1 MSIDPITAPPTD
13 EELAGLPALAP
24 RLAEVLRDLG
34 YGVAGLRQLLGDA
47 GLAALDR
54 GEPEAV
60 VRSIHLA
67 LDRPGLAAA
76 VAAFIVGDPV
86 DLVPWL
92 GEDSVAECLDCGVL
106 REVHGRDGA
115 GGNDVRHVAAID
127 VRPVEV
133 DGVERL
139 VFSDRDAS
147 MTAHVPGP
155 DHVLGVGRAS
165 RSLLDI
171 TPTDPVGSVLDL
183 GTGCGVQAL
192 GQHRAGSI
200 TATDVH
206 PRACLYASATLAAA
220 GLDSSEQVVS
230 EPSSEVIEGSWFHP
244 VAGRRFDR
252 IVANPPFVVGV
263 PEVGH
268 VYRDS
273 GLDLDGA
280 TELMLREVPDH
291 LEPDGTAHLLG
302 AWAHVDGE
310 DWTTRVASWLPKEG
324 VEAWIIQ
331 RDVVDPA
338 AYVGTWLRDESIDP
352 RGPEGR
358 AKSRTWL
365 DHFAAHGVTGIGFG
379 YVTIQRIDGPSS
391 ITCEDMPQPLGGP
404 FRDEAAEWLLRT
416 AWLRDRNAAGI
427 LDARFRVRPGV
438 AVERVELAGS
448 AHDPEQGFSPAA
460 LRITRTDGPR
470 WSHDTDD
477 SIVRILSAITPDAPL
492 STVLDVMAMLG
503 ALPEDGLG
511 EIREALVPVIVDLVR
526 HGLVLPAELLGGG
539 DEDAAGDRTATADH
553 AEATDEKDEKDE
565 KGEKEEEKR

>member
-1 MSIDPITAPPTD
+1 MSTDPIVTPPSD

-24 RLAEVLRDLG
+24 RLADSLRGLG
-34 YGVAGLRQLLGDA
+34 YGVGGLRQLLDDD

-60 VRSIHLA
+60 VRKIDLA
-67 LDRPGLAAA
+67 LDRPALAA
-76 VAAFIVGDPV
+76 VVSAFIVGDAV

-92 GEDSVAECLDCGVL
+92 GEDLVADCVRCGVL
-106 REVHGRDGA
+106 RAVDAPAAVDENGA
-115 GGNDVRHVAAID
+115 GDAGRRPRHAAAID

-147 MTAHVPGP
+147 MTDHVPGP

-171 TPTDPVGSVLDL
+171 TPMDPVGSVLDL
-183 GTGCGVQAL
+183 GAGCGVQAL
-192 GQHRAGSI
+192 GQHGAGSI

-206 PRACLYASATLAAA
+206 PRACLFAEATLAAA
-220 GLDSSEQVVS
+220 GLADSA
-230 EPSSEVIEGSWFHP
+230 EVLVGSWFQP

-291 LEPDGTAHLLG
+291 LGPDGTAHLLG
-302 AWAHVDGE
+302 AWAHVDSGDGA
-310 DWTTRVASWLPKEG
+310 DWASRVASWLPKEG

-352 RGPEGR
+352 RSAEGR
-358 AKSRTWL
+358 AKTRRWL
-365 DHFAAHGVTGIGFG
+365 DHFAANDVVGIGFG
-379 YVTIQRIDGPSS
+379 YITLQRVDGPSS

-416 AWLRDRNAAGI
+416 AWLRDRNAGDI
-427 LDARFRVRPGV
+427 LDARYRVRPGV
-438 AVERVELAGS
+438 AVERVKLAGS
-448 AHDPEQGFSPAA
+448 EADPEQGFSPAA
-460 LRITRTDGPR
+460 LRVTRTDGPR

-477 SIVRILSAITPDAPL
+477 AVVRILSAITPDAPL
-492 STVLDVMAMLG
+492 ATVLDVMAMLG
-503 ALPEDGLG
+503 ALPEDGLDDVK
-511 EIREALVPVIVDLVR
+511 EALVPVVVDLVR
-526 HGLVLPAELLGGG
+526 HGLLLPAELLDDAGAH
-539 DEDAAGDRTATADH
+539 DE
-553 AEATDEKDEKDE
+553 
-565 KGEKEEEKR
+565 

>member
-1 MSIDPITAPPTD
+1 MSTNPIATPPSD
-13 EELAGLPALAP
+13 EELSGLPAMAP
-24 RLAEVLRDLG
+24 RLADALRGLG
-34 YGVAGLRQLLGDA
+34 YGVGGLRSLLGDD

-60 VRSIHLA
+60 VRTIQLA

-76 VAAFIVGDPV
+76 VTAFIVGDAV
-86 DLVPWL
+86 DLIPWL
-92 GEDSVAECLDCGVL
+92 GEKLVADCLACGVL
-106 REVHGRDGA
+106 REIDG
-115 GGNDVRHVAAID
+115 RHVAAID
-127 VRPVEV
+127 VRPVVV

-147 MTAHVPGP
+147 MTDHVPGP

-171 TPTDPVGSVLDL
+171 TPTDPVGTVLDL
-183 GTGCGVQAL
+183 GAGCGVQAL
-192 GQHRAGSI
+192 GQHRAASI
-200 TATDVH
+200 VATDVH
-206 PRACLYASATLAAA
+206 PRACIYAEATLAAA
-220 GLDSSEQVVS
+220 GLRGVYGDAGADAVA
-230 EPSSEVIEGSWFHP
+230 EVIEGSWFQP

-302 AWAHVDGE
+302 AWVHHDGG
-310 DWTTRVASWLPKEG
+310 DWATRVASWLPKEG

-358 AKSRTWL
+358 EKTRRWL
-365 DHFAAHGVTGIGFG
+365 DHFAANDVAGIGFG

-404 FRDEAAEWLLRT
+404 FRDEAAEWLLRS
-416 AWLRDRNAAGI
+416 AWLRDKNAEATLAG
-427 LDARFRVRPGV
+427 AYRVRPGV
-438 AVERVELAGS
+438 AVERVELAGT
-448 AHDPEQGFSPAA
+448 ADDPEQGFSPAA
-460 LRITRTDGPR
+460 LRVTRTDGPR

-477 SIVRILSAITPDAPL
+477 AIVRILSALHPDASL

-503 ALPEDGLG
+503 ALPEDGLDD
-511 EIREALVPVIVDLVR
+511 IKEAVVPVIVDLVR
-526 HGLVLPAELLGGG
+526 HGLVLPAEMIGGEHG
-539 DEDAAGDRTATADH
+539 TVDTDVSGLDTTDTDLNATNT
-553 AEATDEKDEKDE
+553 ES
-565 KGEKEEEKR
+565 GR

>member
-1 MSIDPITAPPTD
+1 MSTNPIATPPSD
-13 EELAGLPALAP
+13 RELSGLPALAP
-24 RLAEVLRDLG
+24 RLADALRGLG
-34 YGVAGLRQLLGDA
+34 YGVGGLRSLLGDD

-60 VRSIHLA
+60 VRTIQLA

-76 VAAFIVGDPV
+76 VAAFIVGDAV
-86 DLVPWL
+86 DLIPWL
-92 GEDSVAECLDCGVL
+92 GEELVADCLACGAL
-106 REVHGRDGA
+106 REIDG
-115 GGNDVRHVAAID
+115 RHVAAID
-127 VRPVEV
+127 VRPVDV

-147 MTAHVPGP
+147 MTDHVPGP

-171 TPTDPVGSVLDL
+171 TPTDPVGTVLDL
-183 GTGCGVQAL
+183 GAGCGVQAL
-192 GQHRAGSI
+192 GQHRAASI
-200 TATDVH
+200 VATDVH
-206 PRACLYASATLAAA
+206 PRACIYAEATLAAA
-220 GLDSSEQVVS
+220 GLRGASGDAGADAVAEVS
-230 EPSSEVIEGSWFHP
+230 EGSWFQP

-302 AWAHVDGE
+302 AWVHPDGS
-310 DWTTRVASWLPKEG
+310 DWATRVASWLPKEG

-358 AKSRTWL
+358 EKTRRWL
-365 DHFAAHGVTGIGFG
+365 DHFAANDVAGIGFG
-379 YVTIQRIDGPSS
+379 YITIQRIDGPSS

-404 FRDEAAEWLLRT
+404 FRDEAAEWLLRS
-416 AWLRDRNAAGI
+416 AWLRDKNAEEILAG
-427 LDARFRVRPGV
+427 AYRVRPGV
-438 AVERVELAGS
+438 AVERVELAGTGD
-448 AHDPEQGFSPAA
+448 DPEQGFSPAA
-460 LRITRTDGPR
+460 LRVTRTDGPR

-477 SIVRILSAITPDAPL
+477 AIVRILSALHPDAAL

-503 ALPEDGLG
+503 ALPEDGLD
-511 EIREALVPVIVDLVR
+511 EIKEAVVPVIVDLVR
-526 HGLVLPAELLGGG
+526 HGLVLPAEMIGGEHGTG
-539 DEDAAGDRTATADH
+539 DTDDSGLDKAD
-553 AEATDEKDEKDE
+553 TDLNETDTES
-565 KGEKEEEKR
+565 GR

>member
-1 MSIDPITAPPTD
+1 MSTDPIMTPPTD
-13 EELAGLPALAP
+13 EELTGLPALAP
-24 RLAEVLRDLG
+24 RLADALRGLG
-34 YGVAGLRQLLGDA
+34 YGVRGLRQLLDDD
-47 GLAALDR
+47 GLAAVDR

-60 VRSIHLA
+60 VRKIHLA

-86 DLVPWL
+86 DLEPWL
-92 GEDSVAECLDCGVL
+92 GGDLVAECVRCGVL
-106 REVHGRDGA
+106 RESGREAGA
-115 GGNDVRHVAAID
+115 PLLHAAAID
-127 VRPVEV
+127 VRPVEI

-147 MTAHVPGP
+147 MSDHVPGP

-171 TPTDPVGSVLDL
+171 TPMDPVGSVLDL
-183 GTGCGVQAL
+183 GAGCGVQAL
-192 GQHRAGSI
+192 GQHGAESI

-206 PRACLYASATLAAA
+206 PRACLYARATLAAA
-220 GLDSSEQVVS
+220 GLSASA
-230 EPSSEVIEGSWFHP
+230 EVLTGSWFQP
-244 VAGRRFDR
+244 VADRRFDR

-302 AWAHVDGE
+302 AWAHVDSGDGGA
-310 DWTTRVASWLPKEG
+310 DWAARVASWLPKEG

-352 RGPEGR
+352 RGAEGR
-358 AKSRTWL
+358 EKTRRWL
-365 DHFAAHGVTGIGFG
+365 DHFAANDVVGIGFG
-379 YVTIQRIDGPSS
+379 YITLQRIDGPSS
-391 ITCEDMPQPLGGP
+391 ITCEEMPQPLGGP

-416 AWLRDRNAAGI
+416 AWLRDKSTGDI
-427 LDARFRVRPGV
+427 LGAHYRVRPGV

-448 AHDPEQGFSPAA
+448 GADPEQGFSPAA

-477 SIVRILSAITPDAPL
+477 AIVRILSAITPDAPL
-492 STVLDVMAMLG
+492 ATVLDVMAMLG
-503 ALPEDGLG
+503 ALPEDGLD
-511 EIREALVPVIVDLVR
+511 EIKDALVPVVVDLVR
-526 HGLVLPAELLGGG
+526 HGLILPAELL
-539 DEDAAGDRTATADH
+539 DDAGAH
-553 AEATDEKDEKDE
+553 
-565 KGEKEEEKR
+565 GE

>member
-1 MSIDPITAPPTD
+1 MSTNPIPTPPSD
-13 EELAGLPALAP
+13 AELSGLPALAP
-24 RLAEVLRDLG
+24 RLADALRGLG
-34 YGVAGLRQLLGDA
+34 YGVGGLRSLLGDD

-60 VRSIHLA
+60 VRTIQLA

-76 VAAFIVGDPV
+76 VAAFIVGDAV
-86 DLVPWL
+86 DLIPWL
-92 GEDSVAECLDCGVL
+92 GEELVADCLACGAL
-106 REVHGRDGA
+106 REIDG
-115 GGNDVRHVAAID
+115 RHVAAID
-127 VRPVEV
+127 VRPVDV

-147 MTAHVPGP
+147 MTDHVPGP

-171 TPTDPVGSVLDL
+171 TPTDPVGTVLDL
-183 GTGCGVQAL
+183 GAGCGVQAL
-192 GQHRAGSI
+192 GQHRAASI
-200 TATDVH
+200 VATDVH
-206 PRACLYASATLAAA
+206 PRACIYAEATLAAA
-220 GLDSSEQVVS
+220 GLRGVS
-230 EPSSEVIEGSWFHP
+230 GDAGADAVAEVIEGSWFQP

-302 AWAHVDGE
+302 AWVHPDGG
-310 DWTTRVASWLPKEG
+310 DWATRVASWLPKEG

-358 AKSRTWL
+358 EKTRRWL
-365 DHFAAHGVTGIGFG
+365 DHFAANDVAGIGFG
-379 YVTIQRIDGPSS
+379 YITIQRIDGPSS

-404 FRDEAAEWLLRT
+404 FRDEAAEWLLRS
-416 AWLRDRNAAGI
+416 AWLRDKNAEEILAG
-427 LDARFRVRPGV
+427 AYRVRPGV
-438 AVERVELAGS
+438 AVERVELAGTGD
-448 AHDPEQGFSPAA
+448 DPEQGFSPAA
-460 LRITRTDGPR
+460 LRVTRTDGPR

-477 SIVRILSAITPDAPL
+477 AIVRILSALHPDAAL

-503 ALPEDGLG
+503 ALPEDGLD
-511 EIREALVPVIVDLVR
+511 EIKEAVVPVIVDLVR
-526 HGLVLPAELLGGG
+526 HGLVLPAEMIGGEHGTG
-539 DEDAAGDRTATADH
+539 DTDDSGLDKAD
-553 AEATDEKDEKDE
+553 TDLNETDTES
-565 KGEKEEEKR
+565 GR

>member
-1 MSIDPITAPPTD
+1 M
-13 EELAGLPALAP
+13 AP
-24 RLAEVLRDLG
+24 RLADALRGLG
-34 YGVAGLRQLLGDA
+34 YGVGGLRSLLGDD

-60 VRSIHLA
+60 VRTIQLA

-76 VAAFIVGDPV
+76 VTAFIVGDAV
-86 DLVPWL
+86 DLIPWL
-92 GEDSVAECLDCGVL
+92 GEKLVADCLACGVL
-106 REVHGRDGA
+106 REIDG
-115 GGNDVRHVAAID
+115 RHVAAID
-127 VRPVEV
+127 VRPVVV

-147 MTAHVPGP
+147 MTDHVPGP

-171 TPTDPVGSVLDL
+171 TPTDPVGTVLDL
-183 GTGCGVQAL
+183 GAGCGVQAL
-192 GQHRAGSI
+192 GQHRAASI
-200 TATDVH
+200 VATDVH
-206 PRACLYASATLAAA
+206 PRACIYAEATLAAA
-220 GLDSSEQVVS
+220 GLRGVS
-230 EPSSEVIEGSWFHP
+230 GDAGADAVAEVIEGSWFQP

-302 AWAHVDGE
+302 AWVHHDGG
-310 DWTTRVASWLPKEG
+310 DWATRVASWLPKEG

-338 AYVGTWLRDESIDP
+338 VYVGTWLRDESIDP

-358 AKSRTWL
+358 EKTRRWL
-365 DHFAAHGVTGIGFG
+365 DHFAANDVAGIGFG

-404 FRDEAAEWLLRT
+404 FRDEAAEWLLRS
-416 AWLRDRNAAGI
+416 AWLRDKNAEAILAG
-427 LDARFRVRPGV
+427 AYRVRPGV
-438 AVERVELAGS
+438 AVERVELAGT
-448 AHDPEQGFSPAA
+448 ADDPEQGFSPAA
-460 LRITRTDGPR
+460 LRVTRTDGPR

-477 SIVRILSAITPDAPL
+477 AIVRILSALHPDASL

-503 ALPEDGLG
+503 ALPEDGLDD
-511 EIREALVPVIVDLVR
+511 IKEAVVPVIVDLVR
-526 HGLVLPAELLGGG
+526 HGLVLPAEMIGGEHG
-539 DEDAAGDRTATADH
+539 TVDTDVSGLDTTDTDLNATNT
-553 AEATDEKDEKDE
+553 ES
-565 KGEKEEEKR
+565 GR

>member
-1 MSIDPITAPPTD
+1 MSTDPIMTPPSD
-13 EELAGLPALAP
+13 EELAGLPDLAP
-24 RLAEVLRDLG
+24 RLADALRGLG
-34 YGVAGLRQLLGDA
+34 YGVGGLRQLLDDD

-60 VRSIHLA
+60 VRKIDLA
-67 LDRPGLAAA
+67 LDRPGLAA
-76 VAAFIVGDPV
+76 VVTAFIVGDAV
-86 DLVPWL
+86 DLAPWL
-92 GEDSVAECLDCGVL
+92 GEELVADCVRCGVL
-106 REVHGRDGA
+106 REVDAPAAVDEARSGDEAVAQHP
-115 GGNDVRHVAAID
+115 RHAAAID
-127 VRPVEV
+127 VRPVEI

-147 MTAHVPGP
+147 MTDHVPGP

-171 TPTDPVGSVLDL
+171 TPMDPVGSVLDL
-183 GTGCGVQAL
+183 GAGCGVQAL
-192 GQHRAGSI
+192 GQHGAGSI

-206 PRACLYASATLAAA
+206 PRACLYAEATLAAA
-220 GLDSSEQVVS
+220 GLADSA
-230 EPSSEVIEGSWFHP
+230 EVLVGSWFQP

-280 TELMLREVPDH
+280 TELMLRGVPDH

-302 AWAHVDGE
+302 AWAHVDSGDGA
-310 DWTTRVASWLPKEG
+310 DWASRVASWLPKEG

-331 RDVVDPA
+331 RDVVAPA

-352 RGPEGR
+352 RSAEGR
-358 AKSRTWL
+358 AKTRRWL
-365 DHFAAHGVTGIGFG
+365 DHFAANDVVGIGFG
-379 YVTIQRIDGPSS
+379 YITLQRIDGPSS

-416 AWLRDRNAAGI
+416 AWLRDRNADDI
-427 LDARFRVRPGV
+427 LNARYRVRPGV
-438 AVERVELAGS
+438 AVKRVELAGS
-448 AHDPEQGFSPAA
+448 EADPEQGFSPAA

-477 SIVRILSAITPDAPL
+477 AVVRILSAITPDAPL
-492 STVLDVMAMLG
+492 ATVLDVMAMLG
-503 ALPEDGLG
+503 ALPEDGLDDVK
-511 EIREALVPVIVDLVR
+511 EALVPVVVDLVR
-526 HGLVLPAELLGGG
+526 HGLLLPAELL
-539 DEDAAGDRTATADH
+539 DDADAHDQ
-553 AEATDEKDEKDE
+553 
-565 KGEKEEEKR
+565 

>member
-1 MSIDPITAPPTD
+1 MSINPIPTPPS
-13 EELAGLPALAP
+13 EAELFGLPALAP
-24 RLAEVLRDLG
+24 RLADALRGLG
-34 YGVAGLRQLLGDA
+34 YGVGGLRSLLGDD

-60 VRSIHLA
+60 VRTIQLA

-76 VAAFIVGDPV
+76 VAAFIVGDAV

-92 GEDSVAECLDCGVL
+92 GEELVAGCLACGVL
-106 REVHGRDGA
+106 REIDGRHA
-115 GGNDVRHVAAID
+115 AAID
-127 VRPVEV
+127 VRPVDV
-133 DGVERL
+133 DGIERL

-147 MTAHVPGP
+147 MTDHVPGP

-171 TPTDPVGSVLDL
+171 TPTDPVGTVLDL
-183 GTGCGVQAL
+183 GAGCGVQAL
-192 GQHRAGSI
+192 GQHRAASI
-200 TATDVH
+200 VATDVH
-206 PRACLYASATLAAA
+206 PRACVYAEATLAAA
-220 GLDSSEQVVS
+220 GLRGASRDAGADAVA
-230 EPSSEVIEGSWFHP
+230 EVIEGSWFQP

-302 AWAHVDGE
+302 AWIHPDGG
-310 DWTTRVASWLPKEG
+310 DWATRVASWLPKEG

-358 AKSRTWL
+358 EKTRRWL
-365 DHFAAHGVTGIGFG
+365 DHFAANDVAGIGFG

-404 FRDEAAEWLLRT
+404 FRDEATEWLLRS
-416 AWLRDRNAAGI
+416 AWLRNKDAGAI
-427 LDARFRVRPGV
+427 LAGAYRVRPGV
-438 AVERVELAGS
+438 AVERVELAGTGD
-448 AHDPEQGFSPAA
+448 DPEQGFSPAA
-460 LRITRTDGPR
+460 LRVTRTDGPH

-477 SIVRILSAITPDAPL
+477 AIVRILSALHPDAAL
-492 STVLDVMAMLG
+492 STVLDVMSMLG
-503 ALPEDGLG
+503 ALPEDGLD
-511 EIREALVPVIVDLVR
+511 EIKEAVVPVIVDLVR
-526 HGLVLPAELLGGG
+526 HGLVLPVELIGAEHGTG
-539 DEDAAGDRTATADH
+539 D
-553 AEATDEKDEKDE
+553 TDEGGLDKADTDLNETE
-565 KGEKEEEKR
+565 TEGAR

>member
-1 MSIDPITAPPTD
+1 MSTNPIPTPPSD
-13 EELAGLPALAP
+13 AELSGLPALAP
-24 RLAEVLRDLG
+24 RLADALRGLG
-34 YGVAGLRQLLGDA
+34 YGVGGLRSLLGDD
-47 GLAALDR
+47 GLASLDR

-60 VRSIHLA
+60 VRTIQLA
-67 LDRPGLAAA
+67 LDRPGLAA
-76 VAAFIVGDPV
+76 VITSFIVGDPV

-92 GEDSVAECLDCGVL
+92 DEELVADCLACGVL
-106 REVHGRDGA
+106 REIDGQ
-115 GGNDVRHVAAID
+115 HVAAID
-127 VRPVEV
+127 VRPVDV
-133 DGVERL
+133 DGIERL
-139 VFSDRDAS
+139 VFSDRDES
-147 MTAHVPGP
+147 MTDHVPGP

-171 TPTDPVGSVLDL
+171 TPTDPVGTVLDL
-183 GTGCGVQAL
+183 GAGCGVQAL
-192 GQHRAGSI
+192 GQHRAASI
-200 TATDVH
+200 VATDVH
-206 PRACLYASATLAAA
+206 PRACIYAEATLAAA
-220 GLDSSEQVVS
+220 GLRGASGDAGADAVA
-230 EPSSEVIEGSWFHP
+230 EVIEGSWFQP

-302 AWAHVDGE
+302 AWVHPDGG
-310 DWTTRVASWLPKEG
+310 DWATRVASWLPKEG

-358 AKSRTWL
+358 EKTRRWL
-365 DHFAAHGVTGIGFG
+365 DHFAANDVAGIGFG
-379 YVTIQRIDGPSS
+379 YITIQRIDGPSS

-404 FRDEAAEWLLRT
+404 FRDEAAEWLLRS
-416 AWLRDRNAAGI
+416 AWLRDKNAEEILAG
-427 LDARFRVRPGV
+427 AYRVRPGV
-438 AVERVELAGS
+438 AVERVELAGTGD
-448 AHDPEQGFSPAA
+448 DPEQGFSPAA
-460 LRITRTDGPR
+460 LRVTRTDGPR

-477 SIVRILSAITPDAPL
+477 AIVRILSALHPDAAL

-503 ALPEDGLG
+503 ALPEDGLD
-511 EIREALVPVIVDLVR
+511 EIKEAVVPVIVDLVR
-526 HGLVLPAELLGGG
+526 HGLVLPAELIGAERGTGDTDQGGL
-539 DEDAAGDRTATADH
+539 DK
-553 AEATDEKDEKDE
+553 TDTDLNESKTE
-565 KGEKEEEKR
+565 GTR

>member
-1 MSIDPITAPPTD
+1 MSTNPIPTPPSD
-13 EELAGLPALAP
+13 AELSGLPALAP
-24 RLAEVLRDLG
+24 RLADALRGLG
-34 YGVAGLRQLLGDA
+34 YGVGGLRSLLGDD

-60 VRSIHLA
+60 VRTIQLA

-76 VAAFIVGDPV
+76 VAAFIVGDAV
-86 DLVPWL
+86 DLIPWL
-92 GEDSVAECLDCGVL
+92 GEELVADCLACGAL
-106 REVHGRDGA
+106 REIDG
-115 GGNDVRHVAAID
+115 RHVAAID
-127 VRPVEV
+127 VRPVDV

-147 MTAHVPGP
+147 MTDHVPGP

-171 TPTDPVGSVLDL
+171 TPTDPVGTVLDL
-183 GTGCGVQAL
+183 GAGCGVQAL
-192 GQHRAGSI
+192 GQHRAASI
-200 TATDVH
+200 VATDVH
-206 PRACLYASATLAAA
+206 PRACIYAEATLAAA
-220 GLDSSEQVVS
+220 GLRGASGDAGADAVA
-230 EPSSEVIEGSWFHP
+230 EVIEGSWFQP

-302 AWAHVDGE
+302 AWVHPDGG
-310 DWTTRVASWLPKEG
+310 DWATRVASWLPKEG

-358 AKSRTWL
+358 EKTRRWL
-365 DHFAAHGVTGIGFG
+365 DHFAANDVAGIGFG
-379 YVTIQRIDGPSS
+379 YITIQRIDGPSS

-404 FRDEAAEWLLRT
+404 FRDEAAEWLLRS
-416 AWLRDRNAAGI
+416 AWLRDKNAEEILAG
-427 LDARFRVRPGV
+427 AYRVRPGV
-438 AVERVELAGS
+438 AVERVELAGTGD
-448 AHDPEQGFSPAA
+448 DPEQGFSPAA
-460 LRITRTDGPR
+460 LRVTRTDGPR

-477 SIVRILSAITPDAPL
+477 AIVRILSALHPDAAL

-503 ALPEDGLG
+503 ALPEDGLD
-511 EIREALVPVIVDLVR
+511 EIKEAVVPVIVDLVR
-526 HGLVLPAELLGGG
+526 HGLVLPAEMIGGEHGTG
-539 DEDAAGDRTATADH
+539 DTDDSGLDKAD
-553 AEATDEKDEKDE
+553 TDLNETDTES
-565 KGEKEEEKR
+565 GR

>member
-1 MSIDPITAPPTD
+1 MSTNPIATPPSD
-13 EELAGLPALAP
+13 RELSGLPALAP
-24 RLAEVLRDLG
+24 RLADALRGLG
-34 YGVAGLRQLLGDA
+34 YGVGGLRSLLGDD

-60 VRSIHLA
+60 VRTIQLA

-76 VAAFIVGDPV
+76 VAAFIVGDAV
-86 DLVPWL
+86 DLIPWL
-92 GEDSVAECLDCGVL
+92 GEELVADCLACGAL
-106 REVHGRDGA
+106 REIDG
-115 GGNDVRHVAAID
+115 RHVAAID
-127 VRPVEV
+127 VRPVDV

-147 MTAHVPGP
+147 MTDHVPGP

-171 TPTDPVGSVLDL
+171 TPTDPVGTVLDL
-183 GTGCGVQAL
+183 GAGCGVQAL
-192 GQHRAGSI
+192 GQHRAASI
-200 TATDVH
+200 VATDVH
-206 PRACLYASATLAAA
+206 PRACIYAEATLAAA
-220 GLDSSEQVVS
+220 GLRGASGDAGADAVAEVS
-230 EPSSEVIEGSWFHP
+230 EGSWFQP

-302 AWAHVDGE
+302 AWVHPDGG
-310 DWTTRVASWLPKEG
+310 DWGTRVASWLPKEG

-358 AKSRTWL
+358 EKTRRWL
-365 DHFAAHGVTGIGFG
+365 DHFAANDVAGIGFG
-379 YVTIQRIDGPSS
+379 YITIQRIDGPSS

-404 FRDEAAEWLLRT
+404 FRDEAAEWLLRS
-416 AWLRDRNAAGI
+416 AWLRDKNAEEILAG
-427 LDARFRVRPGV
+427 AYRVRPGV
-438 AVERVELAGS
+438 AVERVELAGTGD
-448 AHDPEQGFSPAA
+448 DPEQGFSPAA
-460 LRITRTDGPR
+460 LRVTRTDGPR

-477 SIVRILSAITPDAPL
+477 AIVRILSALHPDAAL

-503 ALPEDGLG
+503 ALPEDGLD
-511 EIREALVPVIVDLVR
+511 EIKEAVVPVIVDLVR
-526 HGLVLPAELLGGG
+526 HGLVLPAEMIGGEHGTG
-539 DEDAAGDRTATADH
+539 DTDDSGLDKAD
-553 AEATDEKDEKDE
+553 TDLNETDTES
-565 KGEKEEEKR
+565 GR

>member
-1 MSIDPITAPPTD
+1 M
-13 EELAGLPALAP
+13 AP
-24 RLAEVLRDLG
+24 RLADALRGLG
-34 YGVAGLRQLLGDA
+34 YGVGGLRSLLGDD

-60 VRSIHLA
+60 VRTIQLA
-67 LDRPGLAAA
+67 LDRPGLAA
-76 VAAFIVGDPV
+76 VITSFIVGDPV

-92 GEDSVAECLDCGVL
+92 DEELVADCLACGVL
-106 REVHGRDGA
+106 REIDGQ
-115 GGNDVRHVAAID
+115 HVAAID
-127 VRPVEV
+127 VRPVDV
-133 DGVERL
+133 DGIERL

-147 MTAHVPGP
+147 MTDHVPGP

-171 TPTDPVGSVLDL
+171 TPTDPVGTVLDL
-183 GTGCGVQAL
+183 GAGCGVQAL
-192 GQHRAGSI
+192 GQHRAASI
-200 TATDVH
+200 VATDVH
-206 PRACLYASATLAAA
+206 PRACIYAEATLAAA
-220 GLDSSEQVVS
+220 GLRGASGDAGADAVA
-230 EPSSEVIEGSWFHP
+230 EVIEGSWFQP

-302 AWAHVDGE
+302 AWVHPDGG
-310 DWTTRVASWLPKEG
+310 DWATRVASWLPKEG

-358 AKSRTWL
+358 EKTRRWL
-365 DHFAAHGVTGIGFG
+365 DHFAANDVAGIGFG
-379 YVTIQRIDGPSS
+379 YITIQRIDGPSS

-404 FRDEAAEWLLRT
+404 FRDEAAEWLLRS
-416 AWLRDRNAAGI
+416 AWLRDKNAEEILAG
-427 LDARFRVRPGV
+427 AYRVRPGV
-438 AVERVELAGS
+438 AVERVELAGTGD
-448 AHDPEQGFSPAA
+448 DPEQGFSPAA
-460 LRITRTDGPR
+460 LRVTRTDGPR

-477 SIVRILSAITPDAPL
+477 AIVRILSALHPDAAL

-503 ALPEDGLG
+503 ALPEDGLD
-511 EIREALVPVIVDLVR
+511 EIKEAVVPVIVDLVR
-526 HGLVLPAELLGGG
+526 HGLVLPAEMIGGEHGTG
-539 DEDAAGDRTATADH
+539 DTDDSGLDKAD
-553 AEATDEKDEKDE
+553 TDLNETDTES
-565 KGEKEEEKR
+565 GR

>member
-1 MSIDPITAPPTD
+1 MSTNPIPTPPSD
-13 EELAGLPALAP
+13 AELSGLPALAP
-24 RLAEVLRDLG
+24 RLADALRGLG
-34 YGVAGLRQLLGDA
+34 YGVGGLRSLLGDD

-60 VRSIHLA
+60 VRTIQLA

-76 VAAFIVGDPV
+76 VAAFIVGDAV
-86 DLVPWL
+86 DLIPWL
-92 GEDSVAECLDCGVL
+92 GEELVADCLACGAL
-106 REVHGRDGA
+106 REIDG
-115 GGNDVRHVAAID
+115 RHVAAID
-127 VRPVEV
+127 VRPVDV

-147 MTAHVPGP
+147 MTDHVPGP

-171 TPTDPVGSVLDL
+171 TPTDPVGTVLDL
-183 GTGCGVQAL
+183 GAGCGVQAL
-192 GQHRAGSI
+192 GQHRAASI
-200 TATDVH
+200 VATDVH
-206 PRACLYASATLAAA
+206 PRACIYAEATLAAA
-220 GLDSSEQVVS
+220 GLRGVS
-230 EPSSEVIEGSWFHP
+230 GDAGADAVAEVSEGSWFQP

-302 AWAHVDGE
+302 AWVRPDGS
-310 DWTTRVASWLPKEG
+310 DWATRVASWLPKEG

-358 AKSRTWL
+358 EKTRRWL
-365 DHFAAHGVTGIGFG
+365 DHFAANDVAGIGFG
-379 YVTIQRIDGPSS
+379 YITIQRIDGPSS

-404 FRDEAAEWLLRT
+404 FRDEAAEWLLRS
-416 AWLRDRNAAGI
+416 AWLRDKNAEEILAG
-427 LDARFRVRPGV
+427 AYRVRPGV
-438 AVERVELAGS
+438 AVERVELAGTGD
-448 AHDPEQGFSPAA
+448 DPEQGFSPAA
-460 LRITRTDGPR
+460 LRVTRTDGPR

-477 SIVRILSAITPDAPL
+477 AIVRILSALHPDAAL

-503 ALPEDGLG
+503 ALPEDGLD
-511 EIREALVPVIVDLVR
+511 EIKEAVVPVIVDLVR
-526 HGLVLPAELLGGG
+526 HGLVLPAEMIGGEHGTG
-539 DEDAAGDRTATADH
+539 DTDDSGLDKAD
-553 AEATDEKDEKDE
+553 TDLNETDTES
-565 KGEKEEEKR
+565 GR

>member
-1 MSIDPITAPPTD
+1 M
-13 EELAGLPALAP
+13 
-24 RLAEVLRDLG
+24 R
-34 YGVAGLRQLLGDA
+34 LLGDD

-60 VRSIHLA
+60 VRTIQLA
-67 LDRPGLAAA
+67 LDRPGLAA
-76 VAAFIVGDPV
+76 VITSFIVGDPV

-92 GEDSVAECLDCGVL
+92 GEELVADCLACGVL
-106 REVHGRDGA
+106 REIDGQ
-115 GGNDVRHVAAID
+115 HVAAID
-127 VRPVEV
+127 VRPVDV

-147 MTAHVPGP
+147 MTDHVPGP

-171 TPTDPVGSVLDL
+171 TPTDPVGTVLDL
-183 GTGCGVQAL
+183 GAGCGVQAL
-192 GQHRAGSI
+192 GQHRAASI
-200 TATDVH
+200 VATDVH
-206 PRACLYASATLAAA
+206 PRACIYAEATLAAA
-220 GLDSSEQVVS
+220 GLRGASGDAGADAVAEVS
-230 EPSSEVIEGSWFHP
+230 EGSWFQP

-302 AWAHVDGE
+302 AWVHPDGG
-310 DWTTRVASWLPKEG
+310 DWGTRVASWLPKEG

-358 AKSRTWL
+358 EKTRRWL
-365 DHFAAHGVTGIGFG
+365 DHFAANDVAGIGFG
-379 YVTIQRIDGPSS
+379 YITIQRIDGPSS

-404 FRDEAAEWLLRT
+404 FRDEAAEWLLRS
-416 AWLRDRNAAGI
+416 AWLRDKNAEEILAG
-427 LDARFRVRPGV
+427 AYRVRPGV
-438 AVERVELAGS
+438 AVERVELAGTGD
-448 AHDPEQGFSPAA
+448 DPEQGFSPAA
-460 LRITRTDGPR
+460 LRVTRTDGPR

-477 SIVRILSAITPDAPL
+477 AIVRILSALHPDAAL

-503 ALPEDGLG
+503 ALPEDGLD
-511 EIREALVPVIVDLVR
+511 EIKEAVVPVIVDLVR
-526 HGLVLPAELLGGG
+526 HGLVLPAEMIGGEHGTG
-539 DEDAAGDRTATADH
+539 DTDDSGLDKAD
-553 AEATDEKDEKDE
+553 TDLNETDTES
-565 KGEKEEEKR
+565 GR

>member
-1 MSIDPITAPPTD
+1 MSTNPIPTPPSD
-13 EELAGLPALAP
+13 AELSGLPALAP
-24 RLAEVLRDLG
+24 RLADALRGLG
-34 YGVAGLRQLLGDA
+34 YGVGGLRSLLGDD

-60 VRSIHLA
+60 VRTIQLA

-76 VAAFIVGDPV
+76 VAAFIVGDAV
-86 DLVPWL
+86 DLIPWL
-92 GEDSVAECLDCGVL
+92 GEELVADCLACGAL
-106 REVHGRDGA
+106 REIDG
-115 GGNDVRHVAAID
+115 RHVAAID
-127 VRPVEV
+127 VRPVDV

-147 MTAHVPGP
+147 MTDHVPGP

-171 TPTDPVGSVLDL
+171 TPTDPVGTVLDL
-183 GTGCGVQAL
+183 GAGCGVQAL
-192 GQHRAGSI
+192 GQHRAASI
-200 TATDVH
+200 VATDVH
-206 PRACLYASATLAAA
+206 PRACIYAEATLAAA
-220 GLDSSEQVVS
+220 GLRGASGDAGADAVAEVS
-230 EPSSEVIEGSWFHP
+230 EGSWFQP

-302 AWAHVDGE
+302 AWVHPDGG
-310 DWTTRVASWLPKEG
+310 DWGTRVASWLPKEG

-358 AKSRTWL
+358 EKTRRWL
-365 DHFAAHGVTGIGFG
+365 DHFAANDVAGIGFG
-379 YVTIQRIDGPSS
+379 YITIQRIDGPSS

-404 FRDEAAEWLLRT
+404 FRDEAAEWLLRS
-416 AWLRDRNAAGI
+416 AWLRDKNAEEILAG
-427 LDARFRVRPGV
+427 AYRVRPGV
-438 AVERVELAGS
+438 AVERVELAGTGD
-448 AHDPEQGFSPAA
+448 DPEQGFSPAA
-460 LRITRTDGPR
+460 LRVTRTDGPR

-477 SIVRILSAITPDAPL
+477 AIVRILSALHPDAAL

-503 ALPEDGLG
+503 ALPEDGLD
-511 EIREALVPVIVDLVR
+511 EIKEAVVPVIVDLVR
-526 HGLVLPAELLGGG
+526 HGLVLPAEMIGGEHGTG
-539 DEDAAGDRTATADH
+539 DTDDSGLDKAD
-553 AEATDEKDEKDE
+553 TDLNETDTES
-565 KGEKEEEKR
+565 GR

>member
-1 MSIDPITAPPTD
+1 MSTDPITAPPTD
-13 EELAGLPALAP
+13 EELTGLPALAP
-24 RLAEVLRDLG
+24 HLADALRDLG
-34 YGVAGLRQLLGDA
+34 YGVGGLRRLLGDD

-60 VRSIHLA
+60 ARRLHLA
-67 LDRPGLAAA
+67 LDQPGLAAA
-76 VAAFIVGDPV
+76 VAAFVVGDPV
-86 DLVPWL
+86 DLSPWL
-92 GEDSVAECLDCGVL
+92 GGDLVARCVECGVL
-106 REVHGRDGA
+106 RVIDG
-115 GGNDVRHVAAID
+115 RHVAAID

-133 DGVERL
+133 AGVERL

-147 MTAHVPGP
+147 MTDHVPGP

-171 TPTDPVGSVLDL
+171 TPMDPVGSVLDL
-183 GTGCGVQAL
+183 GAGCGVQAL
-192 GQHRAGSI
+192 GQHGADSI

-206 PRACLYASATLAAA
+206 PRACLYARATLAAA
-220 GLDSSEQVVS
+220 GLGARA
-230 EPSSEVIEGSWFHP
+230 EVLDGSWFHP

-280 TELMLREVPDH
+280 TELMLREAPDH
-291 LEPDGTAHLLG
+291 LAPGGTAHLLG
-302 AWAHVDGE
+302 AWAHLDGVD
-310 DWTTRVASWLPKEG
+310 WASRVASWLPREG

-352 RGPEGR
+352 RGREGR
-358 AKSRTWL
+358 EKTRRWL
-365 DHFAAHGVTGIGFG
+365 DHFAANDVVGVGFG
-379 YVTIQRIDGPSS
+379 YVTLQSIDGPSS

-416 AWLRDRNAAGI
+416 AWLRDRDADGI
-427 LDARFRVRPGV
+427 LGARYRVRPGV
-438 AVERVELAGS
+438 AVERVELAG
-448 AHDPEQGFSPAA
+448 AGEAPEQGFSPAA
-460 LRITRTDGPR
+460 LRLTRTDGPR

-477 SIVRILSAITPDAPL
+477 AIVRILSALTPDAPL
-492 STVLDVMAMLG
+492 SAVLDIMAMLG
-503 ALPEDGLG
+503 ALPEDGLDDVKD
-511 EIREALVPVIVDLVR
+511 ALVPVIVDLVR
-526 HGLVLPAELLGGG
+526 HGLVLPAELIG
-539 DEDAAGDRTATADH
+539 DGADDGPDDGSDRNDGH
-553 AEATDEKDEKDE
+553 GND
-565 KGEKEEEKR
+565 G

>member
-1 MSIDPITAPPTD
+1 MSTSPIPAPPTD
-13 EELAGLPALAP
+13 EELTGLPALAP
-24 RLAEVLRDLG
+24 RLAAALRDLG
-34 YGVAGLRQLLGDA
+34 FGVAGLRQLLGDD

-60 VRSIHLA
+60 ARKLHLA

-76 VAAFIVGDPV
+76 VAAFIVGDAV
-86 DLVPWL
+86 DLAPWIGDDL
-92 GEDSVAECLDCGVL
+92 LAECLRCGVL
-106 REVHGRDGA
+106 RESDGRHA
-115 GGNDVRHVAAID
+115 AAID
-127 VRPVEV
+127 VRPVEIA
-133 DGVERL
+133 GVERL

-147 MTAHVPGP
+147 MTDHVPGP

-171 TPTDPVGSVLDL
+171 TPVDPVGSVLDL
-183 GTGCGVQAL
+183 GAGCGVQAL
-192 GQHRAGSI
+192 GQHGAGSI

-206 PRACLYASATLAAA
+206 PRACLYAEATLAAA
-220 GLDSSEQVVS
+220 RLGSHV
-230 EPSSEVIEGSWFHP
+230 EVLEGSWFHP
-244 VAGRRFDR
+244 VAGSRFDR

-291 LEPDGTAHLLG
+291 LEPGGTAHLLG
-302 AWAHVDGE
+302 AWVHVDGG
-310 DWTTRVASWLPKEG
+310 DWTTRVASWLPNDG

-352 RGPEGR
+352 RGAEGR
-358 AKSRTWL
+358 EKTRRWL
-365 DHFAAHGVTGIGFG
+365 DHFAANDVAGIGFG

-404 FRDEAAEWLLRT
+404 FRDEAAEWLLR
-416 AWLRDRNAAGI
+416 AEWLRDKDADGI
-427 LDARFRVRPGV
+427 LAASYRVRPGV

-448 AHDPEQGFSPAA
+448 QADPDQGFSPAA

-477 SIVRILSAITPDAPL
+477 TIVRILSAVTPDAPL
-492 STVLDVMAMLG
+492 ATVLDVMAMLG
-503 ALPEDGLG
+503 ALPEDGLDDVKD
-511 EIREALVPVIVDLVR
+511 ALVPVVVDLVR
-526 HGLVLPAELLGGG
+526 HGLVLPVELLD
-539 DEDAAGDRTATADH
+539 DEDA
-553 AEATDEKDEKDE
+553 
-565 KGEKEEEKR
+565 

>member
-1 MSIDPITAPPTD
+1 MTTDPIVTPPSD

-24 RLAEVLRDLG
+24 RLADALRDLG
-34 YGVAGLRQLLGDA
+34 YGVSGLRQLLDDD

-60 VRSIHLA
+60 VCKIDLA
-67 LDRPGLAAA
+67 LDRPGLAA
-76 VAAFIVGDPV
+76 VVSAFIVGDAV

-92 GEDSVAECLDCGVL
+92 GEELVADCVRCGVL
-106 REVHGRDGA
+106 RNVGDA
-115 GGNDVRHVAAID
+115 GQHPRHAAAID
-127 VRPVEV
+127 VRPVAV

-147 MTAHVPGP
+147 MTDHVPGL

-171 TPTDPVGSVLDL
+171 TPMDPVGSVLDL
-183 GTGCGVQAL
+183 GAGCGVQAL
-192 GQHRAGSI
+192 GQHGAGSI

-206 PRACLYASATLAAA
+206 PRACLYAEATLAAA
-220 GLDSSEQVVS
+220 GLADSSEVLV
-230 EPSSEVIEGSWFHP
+230 GSWFQP

-280 TELMLREVPDH
+280 TELMLREVPGH

-302 AWAHVDGE
+302 AWAHVDSGDGA
-310 DWTTRVASWLPKEG
+310 DWASRVASWLPKEG

-352 RGPEGR
+352 RNAEGR
-358 AKSRTWL
+358 AKTRRWL
-365 DHFAAHGVTGIGFG
+365 DHFAANDVVGIGFG
-379 YVTIQRIDGPSS
+379 YITLQRVDGQSS

-416 AWLRDRNAAGI
+416 AWLRDRNAGDI
-427 LDARFRVRPGV
+427 LDARYRVRPGV
-438 AVERVELAGS
+438 AVERVELAGTE
-448 AHDPEQGFSPAA
+448 ADPEQGFSPAA

-477 SIVRILSAITPDAPL
+477 AVVRILSAITPDAPL
-492 STVLDVMAMLG
+492 ATVLDVMAMLG
-503 ALPEDGLG
+503 ALPEDGLDDVK
-511 EIREALVPVIVDLVR
+511 EALVPVVVDLVR
-526 HGLVLPAELLGGG
+526 HGLLLPAELL
-539 DEDAAGDRTATADH
+539 DDADAHDG
-553 AEATDEKDEKDE
+553 
-565 KGEKEEEKR
+565 

>member
-1 MSIDPITAPPTD
+1 MSTNPIPTPPSD
-13 EELAGLPALAP
+13 AELFGLPALAP
-24 RLAEVLRDLG
+24 RLADALRGLG
-34 YGVAGLRQLLGDA
+34 YGVGGLRSLLGDD

-60 VRSIHLA
+60 VRTIQLA
-67 LDRPGLAAA
+67 LDRPGLAAMIT
-76 VAAFIVGDPV
+76 AFIVGDPV

-92 GEDSVAECLDCGVL
+92 GAELVADSLACGVL
-106 REVHGRDGA
+106 RESDG
-115 GGNDVRHVAAID
+115 RHVAAID
-127 VRPVEV
+127 VRPVGV
-133 DGVERL
+133 DGIERL

-147 MTAHVPGP
+147 MTDHVPGP

-171 TPTDPVGSVLDL
+171 TPTDPVGTVLDL
-183 GTGCGVQAL
+183 GAGCGVQAL
-192 GQHRAGSI
+192 GQHRAASI
-200 TATDVH
+200 VATDVH
-206 PRACLYASATLAAA
+206 PRACVYAEATLAAA
-220 GLDSSEQVVS
+220 GLRGRSGDAGTAPVA
-230 EPSSEVIEGSWFHP
+230 EVIEGSWFQP
-244 VAGRRFDR
+244 VTGRRFDR

-302 AWAHVDGE
+302 AWAHHDGG
-310 DWTTRVASWLPKEG
+310 DWATRVASWLPKEG

-358 AKSRTWL
+358 EKTRRWL
-365 DHFAAHGVTGIGFG
+365 NHFAANDVAGIGFG

-404 FRDEAAEWLLRT
+404 FRDEAAEWLLRS
-416 AWLRDRNAAGI
+416 AWLRDKDVEEILAG
-427 LDARFRVRPGV
+427 AYRVRPGV
-438 AVERVELAGS
+438 AVERVELAGTGD
-448 AHDPEQGFSPAA
+448 DPEQGFSPAA
-460 LRITRTDGPR
+460 LRVTRTDGPR

-477 SIVRILSAITPDAPL
+477 AIVRILSALHPDAAL

-503 ALPEDGLG
+503 ALPEDGLD
-511 EIREALVPVIVDLVR
+511 EIKEAVVPIIVDLVR
-526 HGLVLPAELLGGG
+526 HGLVLPAELIGAEHGTGDTDQGGL
-539 DEDAAGDRTATADH
+539 DK
-553 AEATDEKDEKDE
+553 TDTDLNETKTE
-565 KGEKEEEKR
+565 GTR